1 MRSFY
6 DGICQWEEGSPTP
19 ILHIGWAKPLV
30 TTISRFDCDIRSQVI
45 IELARDSDDVH
56 KCAEAVSLA
65 ERARPLNDDDDD
77 VVGDDD
83 DVGCAID
90 AVGVVSDAVHAIET
104 NNNNN
109 NNNGANGCDKSN
121 ATSTALLTAKSSTR
135 TTTTTTAPLISSLEA
150 LTAACGEKILNPDFL
165 LQGGGQPF
173 AEQLQQKSSD
183 DEDDEEDGVA
193 VAAADDEDEPDT
205 KEIISDNDDRK
216 PVVLDTTLHN
226 QSAAEN
232 ARAFTDADA
241 SVTTATKP
249 TIIGGGPPTP
259 PTPTPPPSSAIHSPP
274 AIMVPTYTPPLDIV
288 EPVRPTITLYSRKM
302 KGIRDLLVAEKLN
315 THAISLQVT
324 AQSQVQVA
332 GKKGRSLASSVNYA
346 AKRTR
351 RQ

>member
-1 MRSFY
+1 MDGWVVGGVGRKQIAYLVSLRCTCSFY

-56 KCAEAVSLA
+56 KCADAVSLA
-65 ERARPLNDDDDD
+65 ERAAAVAEHDEDAG
-77 VVGDDD
+77 VEA
-83 DVGCAID
+83 DVGATRTS
-90 AVGVVSDAVHAIET
+90 VHSDEA

-109 NNNGANGCDKSN
+109 TINNGSSVAAEGSKL
-121 ATSTALLTAKSSTR
+121 AGPVVST
-135 TTTTTTAPLISSLEA
+135 PVISSLEA

-165 LQGGGQPF
+165 LQGGNQPF
-173 AEQLQQKSSD
+173 ADQLQPKHSD
-183 DEDDEEDGVA
+183 DEDDGSGGCNDIDLHHNNHHHLHVNA
-193 VAAADDEDEPDT
+193 MHALKRDEPAVRSP
-205 KEIISDNDDRK
+205 K
-216 PVVLDTTLHN
+216 
-226 QSAAEN
+226 
-232 ARAFTDADA
+232 
-241 SVTTATKP
+241 
-249 TIIGGGPPTP
+249 
-259 PTPTPPPSSAIHSPP
+259 PPPSPAPSPP
-274 AIMVPTYTPPLDIV
+274 SAPQHGDCVNKSTTIPAVLAAPTIMVPTYTPPLDII
-288 EPVRPTITLYSRKM
+288 EPVRPMITLYSRKM

-332 GKKGRSLASSVNYA
+332 GKKSRSLASSVSYA